1 MSELAERV
9 ETSVQPQPHA
19 EAHDHAHSDTV
30 TLPVLGTI
38 TVPGGMYTVVF
49 GMLAVLTALE
59 VLIYELLKG
68 ADEPLFAIRSVAL
81 FIISLGKAGLV
92 VWYYMHLKTDNPI
105 FRIILIVPVIVVVI
119 SVVYLVGVPVGA
131 GGGYR

>member
-1 MSELAERV
+1 MSDLAERS
-9 ETSVQPQPHA
+9 ETTIQPHP
-19 EAHDHAHSDTV
+19 EAHDHAHTDTV
-30 TLPVLGTI
+30 TVPVLGTI

-49 GMLAVLTALE
+49 GVLGILTALE

-68 ADEPLFAIRSVAL
+68 AEEPLFGIRSVAL

-92 VWYYMHLKTDNPI
+92 VWFYMHLKTDNPI
-105 FRIILIVPVIVVVI
+105 FRLALIVPVIIVVI
-119 SVVYLVGVPVGA
+119 SVVYLLGVPVGP

>member
-1 MSELAERV
+1 MSELAERS
-9 ETSVQPQPHA
+9 ETTIQPHA
-19 EAHDHAHSDTV
+19 EAHDHEHSDTV
-30 TLPVLGTI
+30 TVPVLGTI

-49 GMLAVLTALE
+49 GVLGILTALE

-81 FIISLGKAGLV
+81 FIISLGKAVLV
-92 VWYYMHLKTDNPI
+92 VWFYMHLKSDNPI
-105 FRIILIVPVIVVVI
+105 FRLILIVPVIIVII
-119 SVVYLVGVPVGA
+119 SVVYLLGVPVGP

>member
-1 MSELAERV
+1 MSEIVERP
-9 ETSVQPQPHA
+9 ETRVQAQPTSH
-19 EAHDHAHSDTV
+19 AHDHAHSDTV
-30 TLPVLGTI
+30 QLPIVGTI

-49 GMLAVLTALE
+49 GYLGALTALE

-81 FIISLGKAGLV
+81 FVISMLKALLV
-92 VWYYMHLKTDNPI
+92 VWFYMHLKTDNPL
-105 FRIILIVPVIVVVI
+105 FRVILIVPVIVVVI
-119 SVVYLVGVPVGA
+119 SVVYLLGVPVGP

>member
-1 MSELAERV
+1 MSEIVERP
-9 ETSVQPQPHA
+9 ETSVQAQPASH
-19 EAHDHAHSDTV
+19 AHDHAHSDTV
-30 TLPVLGTI
+30 QLPIVGTI

-49 GMLAVLTALE
+49 GYLSALTALE

-81 FIISLGKAGLV
+81 FVISMLKALLV
-92 VWYYMHLKTDNPI
+92 VWFYMHLKTDNPLL
-105 FRIILIVPVIVVVI
+105 RVILIVPVIVVVI
-119 SVVYLVGVPVGA
+119 SVVYLLGVPVGP

>member
-1 MSELAERV
+1 MSELAERS
-9 ETSVQPQPHA
+9 ETLPQPQQPHA
-19 EAHDHAHSDTV
+19 DAHDTHSDTV
-30 TLPVLGTI
+30 TVPILGTI

-49 GMLAVLTALE
+49 GVLGILTALE

-81 FIISLGKAGLV
+81 FIISLGKAWFV

-105 FRIILIVPVIVVVI
+105 FRLILIVPVIIVVI
-119 SVVYLVGVPVGA
+119 SVVYLLGVPVGP

>member
-1 MSELAERV
+1 MTDLAERS
-9 ETSVQPQPHA
+9 ETHIQPQPHA

-30 TLPVLGTI
+30 TVPVLGTI

-49 GMLAVLTALE
+49 GVLGILTALE

-68 ADEPLFAIRSVAL
+68 AEEPLFAIRSVAL
-81 FIISLGKAGLV
+81 FIISLGKAYLV
-92 VWYYMHLKTDNPI
+92 VWFYMHLKTDNPI
-105 FRIILIVPVIVVVI
+105 FRIALVVPVIVVVI
-119 SVVYLVGVPVGA
+119 SIVYLLGVPVGP